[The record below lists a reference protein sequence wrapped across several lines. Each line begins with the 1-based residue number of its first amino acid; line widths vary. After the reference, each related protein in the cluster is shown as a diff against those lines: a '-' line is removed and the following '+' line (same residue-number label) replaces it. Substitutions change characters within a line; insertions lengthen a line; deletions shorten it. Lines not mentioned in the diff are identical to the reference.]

1 MSEEKG
7 SSTSINSISSTISE
21 RSERSSEDGSNLDFP
36 KSVLERKLSLRPSKE
51 DLKLRNI
58 LRNEEEN
65 ENKNEKSETES
76 SNESGVVTQ
85 NINFEKTS
93 KQLKSILKKRPER
106 SVLEDMNILIGR
118 SMDPSIVAT
127 QQNLKR
133 AQLLNAM
140 ENLMR
145 DRPTINDASV
155 QKVIHFNESVE
166 VLPTFRKSE
175 YSRRPDIN
183 STFKHLTPQ
192 LKMQIREEL
201 NEYKKHEMQ
210 VHESSLRNTLFH

>member
-1 MSEEKG
+1 MENGKNDG
-7 SSTSINSISSTISE
+7 SLSSIYSVKT
-21 RSERSSEDGSNLDFP
+21 ERSSDENLDFP
-36 KSVLERKLSLRPSKE
+36 RYVLERRLSIRPSKE

-58 LRNEEEN
+58 LRTEVNESKDDLG
-65 ENKNEKSETES
+65 KN
-76 SNESGVVTQ
+76 NDSGVVSH

-127 QQNLKR
+127 QQNLKK

-145 DRPTINDASV
+145 ERPHINDESV

-175 YSRRPDIN
+175 YSRKPDIN

>member
-1 MSEEKG
+1 MESN
-7 SSTSINSISSTISE
+7 SMNSISSGK
-21 RSERSSEDGSNLDFP
+21 SSDDNFDSP
-36 KSVLERKLSLRPSKE
+36 KVVLERRLSIRPTKE

-58 LRNEEEN
+58 LRTDNGESKEEDDMKGDIGN
-65 ENKNEKSETES
+65 D
-76 SNESGVVTQ
+76 SGVVSH

-145 DRPTINDASV
+145 DRPHINDEHV

-175 YSRRPDIN
+175 YSRKPDIN

>member
-1 MSEEKG
+1 MERKVKNIFEK
-7 SSTSINSISSTISE
+7 SSSVENF
-21 RSERSSEDGSNLDFP
+21 DYP
-36 KSVLERKLSLRPSKE
+36 KIVLERKLSIRPTKE

-58 LRNEEEN
+58 LKTEN
-65 ENKNEKSETES
+65 GESKEDDDKKSDSGSEY
-76 SNESGVVTQ
+76 GVVSQ

-127 QQNLKR
+127 QQNLKK

-145 DRPTINDASV
+145 DRPHINDEHV

-175 YSRRPDIN
+175 YSRKPDIN

-201 NEYKKHEMQ
+201 NEYKKHEMK

>member
-1 MSEEKG
+1 MKTRKKDISATSIASVASTTSGKSSEE
-7 SSTSINSISSTISE
+7 SF
-21 RSERSSEDGSNLDFP
+21 DFP
-36 KSVLERKLSLRPSKE
+36 KTVLERKLSLRPSKE

-58 LRNEEEN
+58 LRIDNNESKDEEG
-65 ENKNEKSETES
+65 KSEKGDNA
-76 SNESGVVTQ
+76 NESGVVSQ

-145 DRPTINDASV
+145 DRPTINDESV

>member
-1 MSEEKG
+1 MKCNNKIIIIIIIKQ
-7 SSTSINSISSTISE
+7 INKWKIT
-21 RSERSSEDGSNLDFP
+21 
-36 KSVLERKLSLRPSKE
+36 
-51 DLKLRNI
+51 
-58 LRNEEEN
+58 
-65 ENKNEKSETES
+65 
-76 SNESGVVTQ
+76 
-85 NINFEKTS
+85 
-93 KQLKSILKKRPER
+93 
-106 SVLEDMNILIGR
+106 GR

-145 DRPTINDASV
+145 DRPTINDESV

>member
-1 MSEEKG
+1 MEEEKKDASTTSIASAASTTSGKGSEE
-7 SSTSINSISSTISE
+7 SFE
-21 RSERSSEDGSNLDFP
+21 FP
-36 KSVLERKLSLRPSKE
+36 KTVLERKLSIRPSKE

-58 LRNEEEN
+58 LRIEN
-65 ENKNEKSETES
+65 ESKDDEGKSEKNDNA
-76 SNESGVVTQ
+76 NESGVVSQ

-145 DRPTINDASV
+145 DRPTINDESV

>member
-1 MSEEKG
+1 MEDNNKDL
-7 SSTSINSISSTISE
+7 SSNSLSSISSSIS
-21 RSERSSEDGSNLDFP
+21 RKSSEESFEFP

-58 LRNEEEN
+58 LRIDNNESKEGKN
-65 ENKNEKSETES
+65 ENNENTTD
-76 SNESGVVTQ
+76 SGVVSQ

-140 ENLMR
+140 ESLMR
-145 DRPTINDASV
+145 DRPTINDESV

>member
-1 MSEEKG
+1 MEEEKKDI
-7 SSTSINSISSTISE
+7 SASSINSIASSGK
-21 RSERSSEDGSNLDFP
+21 SSEDSFEFP
-36 KSVLERKLSLRPSKE
+36 KTVLERKLSLRPTKE

-58 LRNEEEN
+58 LRIDNCESKEDIRSEKGEN
-65 ENKNEKSETES
+65 A
-76 SNESGVVTQ
+76 NESGVVSQ

-145 DRPTINDASV
+145 DRPTINDESV

>member
-1 MSEEKG
+1 MS
-7 SSTSINSISSTISE
+7 SSTSLNSVSSSV
-21 RSERSSEDGSNLDFP
+21 RGSEDSLDYP

-58 LRNEEEN
+58 LRIDNGDNGESSKNEEDED
-65 ENKNEKSETES
+65 EEVKDEKHEE
-76 SNESGVVTQ
+76 ESGVVTQ

-140 ENLMR
+140 ESLMR
-145 DRPTINDASV
+145 DRPTINDESV

>member
-1 MSEEKG
+1 M
-7 SSTSINSISSTISE
+7 NSISSGK
-21 RSERSSEDGSNLDFP
+21 SSDDNFDSP
-36 KSVLERKLSLRPSKE
+36 KVVLERRLSIRPTKE

-58 LRNEEEN
+58 LRTDNGESKEEDDMKGDIGN
-65 ENKNEKSETES
+65 D
-76 SNESGVVTQ
+76 SGVVSH

-145 DRPTINDASV
+145 DRPHINDEHV

-175 YSRRPDIN
+175 YSRKPDIN

>member
-1 MSEEKG
+1 
-7 SSTSINSISSTISE
+7 
-21 RSERSSEDGSNLDFP
+21 
-36 KSVLERKLSLRPSKE
+36 
-51 DLKLRNI
+51 
-58 LRNEEEN
+58 
-65 ENKNEKSETES
+65 
-76 SNESGVVTQ
+76 
-85 NINFEKTS
+85 
-93 KQLKSILKKRPER
+93 
-106 SVLEDMNILIGR
+106 
-118 SMDPSIVAT
+118 MDPSIVAT

-145 DRPTINDASV
+145 DRPTINDESV